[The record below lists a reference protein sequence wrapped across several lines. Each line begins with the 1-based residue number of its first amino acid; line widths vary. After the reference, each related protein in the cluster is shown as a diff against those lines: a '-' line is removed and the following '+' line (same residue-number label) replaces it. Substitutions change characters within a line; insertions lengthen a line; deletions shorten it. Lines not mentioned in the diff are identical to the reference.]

1 MIMWLLLK
9 GECKL
14 LHTVF
19 YWKPKDCRVSN
30 TIYTQPTTWS
40 HPKTLPTS
48 SAIFPLQLR
57 FPSTQKSKNFN
68 LTQQQPTPLMQQ
80 RNATNYLQHH
90 AAAST
95 HTRSPFYVLS
105 LHICSISLTIQW
117 KKYISATMTII
128 SIMIRIIDLEQNI
141 SSQETLYYNI
151 SHF

>member
-1 MIMWLLLK
+1 MWLLLK
-9 GECKL
+9 SEYKL

-48 SAIFPLQLR
+48 SAIFPLQLHR
-57 FPSTQKSKNFN
+57 KTVRSLKNQK
-68 LTQQQPTPLMQQ
+68 T
-80 RNATNYLQHH
+80 

-95 HTRSPFYVLS
+95 YTRSPFYVWS

-151 SHF
+151 SYFKHYPCTGTHWIQQIEYGDET